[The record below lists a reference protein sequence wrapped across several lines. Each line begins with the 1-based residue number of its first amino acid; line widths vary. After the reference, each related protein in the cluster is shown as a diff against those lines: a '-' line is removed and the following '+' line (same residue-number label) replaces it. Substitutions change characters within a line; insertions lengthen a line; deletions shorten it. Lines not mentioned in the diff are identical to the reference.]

1 MAPSSRQSGS
11 GRAWRT
17 LKQRGAAGLG
27 LSEERSCDRV
37 FCHLFLEP
45 LILFCVL
52 LSDAGGPPPTPDPGP
67 SPYLLL
73 QADSCSCEGPQ
84 GQAQLT
90 ALIAEHVS

>member
-17 LKQRGAAGLG
+17 LKQRGTAGLG
-27 LSEERSCDRV
+27 LSEERSRDRV

-52 LSDAGGPPPTPDPGP
+52 LSDAGGPPDPGP

-73 QADSCSCEGPQ
+73 QAGSCFCEGPQ

>member
-52 LSDAGGPPPTPDPGP
+52 LSDAGGPPPPPTQVPLLISFFRRTLAPVRGP
-67 SPYLLL
+67 KVKLS
-73 QADSCSCEGPQ
+73 
-84 GQAQLT
+84 
-90 ALIAEHVS
+90 